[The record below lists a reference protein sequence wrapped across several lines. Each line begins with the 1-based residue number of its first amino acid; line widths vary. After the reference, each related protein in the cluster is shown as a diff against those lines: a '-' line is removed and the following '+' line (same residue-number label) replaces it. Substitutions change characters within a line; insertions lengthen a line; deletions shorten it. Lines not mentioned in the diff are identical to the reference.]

1 MSANDRYEIHQVD
14 ILVVGA
20 GGAGLRAA
28 IEAAKSGLKVGVVCK
43 SLLGKAHTVMA
54 EGGIAAAL
62 GNTDPEDNW
71 KEHFRDTMYGGK
83 FLNDWRFAL
92 KHAQLAP
99 ECVLELQEWGALFDR
114 TEDGRILQRAF
125 GGHSW
130 RRLAHVGDRTG
141 LEMIRT
147 LQDKLLS
154 FKNVDVFQE
163 ATIIHILKDG
173 NSVSGAVGYWR
184 ETGRFLIFKTPAI
197 ILATGGMGKIYEVT
211 SNSWEYTG
219 SGYAL
224 ALFAGAE
231 LRDMEFTQF
240 HPTGMVWPPSVKGI
254 LVTEAVRGEGGR
266 LYNSK
271 KERFMQKYDPVRLEL
286 STRDLVARSI
296 YTEIKE
302 GRGTEHGGV
311 YLDVS
316 HLPAEVVKKKLPGMY
331 KQFLQFAGIDITK
344 EPMEVA
350 PTMHYTMGGVVVDP
364 ETQMTRVQGLFAA
377 GEVASGLHGANRLGG
392 NSLSDLLVFGKL
404 AGKGAAEYVSS
415 LKKEPKIDKGEV
427 DFAIKD
433 SLKYFEEKDGVSP
446 YDIHD
451 ELKKTMQNL
460 VGIFREE
467 KDMKKALE
475 KIYELKEK
483 KIRVN
488 GNVMF
493 NPAWHLAI
501 DLKFML
507 LCAECVTI
515 SALERKDSVGAHSR
529 LDYPNES
536 KEKYN
541 QFIELKNG
549 SIQLRKEPTLE
560 VPDELKALLKVPPS
574 RKWEE
579 RNGNKKNEKG
589 E

>member
-1 MSANDRYEIHQVD
+1 METIETYELDVLI
-14 ILVVGA
+14 VGA
-20 GGAGLRAA
+20 GGAGLRAG
-28 IEAAKSGLKVGVVCK
+28 IEAAKEGVKVGVVCK

-62 GNTDPEDNW
+62 GNTDPQDNW

-99 ECVLELQEWGALFDR
+99 ECVKELEEWGALFDR
-114 TEDGRILQRAF
+114 TPDGKILQRAF

-154 FKNVDVFQE
+154 FDNVDVFQE
-163 ATIIHILKDG
+163 CSIIHLFKDG
-173 NSVSGAVGYWR
+173 EKIAGALGYWR
-184 ETGRFLIFKTPAI
+184 ETGRFVLFKAKAVV
-197 ILATGGMGKIYEVT
+197 LATGGLGKIYKIT

-224 ALFAGAE
+224 ALLAGAE
-231 LRDMEFTQF
+231 LRDMEFIQF
-240 HPTGMVWPPSVKGI
+240 HPTGMVWPPGIQGI

-266 LYNSK
+266 LYNAK
-271 KERFMQKYDPVRLEL
+271 GERFMQRYDPERLEL
-286 STRDLVARSI
+286 STRDLVARAI

-331 KQFLQFAGIDITK
+331 KQFLEFAGVDITK
-344 EPMEVA
+344 QPMEVA
-350 PTMHYTMGGVVVDP
+350 PTMHYTMGGVRVEPD
-364 ETQMTRVQGLFAA
+364 TQMSKVPGLFAV

-404 AGKGAAEYVSS
+404 GGKAAAEYAKTIKTPLV
-415 LKKEPKIDKGEV
+415 IDKGEIEKV
-427 DFAIKD
+427 VKEA
-433 SLKYFEEKDGVSP
+433 LKPFEEKDGISP
-446 YDIHD
+446 YEIHE
-451 ELKKTMQNL
+451 ELKETMQNF

-467 KDMKKALE
+467 KELKKALE
-475 KIYELKEK
+475 KINELKEK
-483 KIRVN
+483 AKRVKVT
-488 GNVMF
+488 GNIMF
-493 NPAWHLAI
+493 NPAWHLAL

-507 LCAECVTI
+507 LCAEAITLCAI
-515 SALERKDSVGAHSR
+515 ERKNSIGAHAR
-529 LDYPNES
+529 IDYPNPPE
-536 KEKYN
+536 EKYN
-541 QFIELKNG
+541 HFIWLEDGEMK
-549 SIQLRKEPTLE
+549 IRREPTPE
-560 VPDELKALLKVPPS
+560 PPDELKALLKEPPS
-574 RKWEE
+574 RKWE
-579 RNGNKKNEKG
+579 KK
-589 E
+589 